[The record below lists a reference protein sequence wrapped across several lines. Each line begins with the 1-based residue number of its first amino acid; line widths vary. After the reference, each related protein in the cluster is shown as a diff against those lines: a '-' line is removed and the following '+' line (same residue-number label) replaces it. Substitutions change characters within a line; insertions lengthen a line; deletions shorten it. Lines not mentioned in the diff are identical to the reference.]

1 MSLFLDG
8 LIIVC
13 ALWCIAGGVRQGFV
27 RAAIGLVK
35 GIVSLLAAWAYT
47 PVVRDAIK
55 DHYIIGQIAG
65 GIEETMRSLALNL
78 ETRTYDLSKVA
89 ADLPEAYTSILTR
102 YGIDIPSFT
111 AKIANITQANEA
123 DIYAYSTQIADPCAS
138 MVASAVAFALLFLG
152 VYIALS
158 LAAWLCDL
166 IFQLPVLAE
175 ANRFAG
181 LVFGLLE
188 AVFFAYVIALVGGE
202 LVTALGPIDSGL
214 FGASA
219 VQNTVICKWILE
231 NNIFTAIPDVLRGN

>member
-13 ALWCIAGGVRQGFV
+13 ALWCIVNGVRQGFV
-27 RAAIGLVK
+27 RAVIGLVK

-47 PVVRDAIK
+47 PVVREAIK
-55 DHYIIGQIAG
+55 DHYIIDQIAG

-78 ETRTYDLSKVA
+78 ETQTYDLSKVA

-152 VYIALS
+152 
-158 LAAWLCDL
+158 C
-166 IFQLPVLAE
+166 
-175 ANRFAG
+175 
-181 LVFGLLE
+181 
-188 AVFFAYVIALVGGE
+188 
-202 LVTALGPIDSGL
+202 
-214 FGASA
+214 
-219 VQNTVICKWILE
+219 ILRC
-231 NNIFTAIPDVLRGN
+231 PLRRGCAT